1 MQSERLFGTNGI
13 RGIINTDLTSE
24 CVMKL
29 GVAIGTFFKG
39 GQILVGRDGRTSS
52 PMLVHSIT
60 GGLISTGC
68 TIYDV
73 GLVPTPAIQY
83 AVKRYQ
89 MDGGIMVTASHNPP
103 QYNGIKVIA
112 DDGIEL
118 PREYEIEIENIFYHE
133 KFQWAEWEQVEKVH
147 HLFGILSTYTEAIK
161 QHVDI
166 HTIRKKCFHVVVDPG
181 NGVGGLTAP
190 YLLREMGC
198 NVTTINANVD
208 GTFPRRSPEPKLEN
222 LIELS
227 LAVRAVKADMGV
239 AYDGDADRSIFVDEK
254 GKIHWGDRTFALIE
268 KFFLMKHPGE
278 NIVTPISSSGLIEEI
293 AEKYSGKVVWTK
305 VGSIIVSRMMKK
317 IDAKLGGEENGGVFY
332 APHQPV
338 RDGAMTTA
346 LILNIMAKNRR
357 KLSELLSEL
366 PKYYIEKEELE
377 CPHELKVK
385 VLEEFIDQIKGI
397 IIDTIDGAKIRFQD
411 KSSILIRPSGTEPI
425 FRFYSEGKTRKRV
438 VQLVKEYKTKLDEI
452 IRKLQNRQ

>member
-1 MQSERLFGTNGI
+1 MQPKRLFGTNGI
-13 RGIINTDLTSE
+13 RGEIITDLTSE

-29 GVAIGTFFKG
+29 GLAIGTFFKDARV
-39 GQILVGRDGRTSS
+39 LLGRDGRTSS
-52 PMLVHSIT
+52 QMLVHSIT

-89 MDGGIMVTASHNPP
+89 MDGGIMITASHNPP
-103 QYNGIKVIA
+103 QYNGIKIIA

-118 PREYEIEIENIFYHE
+118 SREHEIGIEDIFNHE
-133 KFQWAEWEQVEKVH
+133 KFQRVSWEQLEKVH
-147 HLFGILSTYTEAIK
+147 SLFGVLSTYKEAIK
-161 QHVDI
+161 HHVTI
-166 HTIRKKCFHVVVDPG
+166 HGIQKNRFHIVVDPG

-198 NVTTINANVD
+198 KVTTINANVD
-208 GTFPRRSPEPKLEN
+208 GTFPRRSPEPKPEN

-239 AYDGDADRSIFVDEK
+239 AYDGDADRAIFVDEK

-268 KFFLMKHPGE
+268 KCFLMNHPGE
-278 NIVTPISSSGLIEEI
+278 KIVTPISSSGLVEEI
-293 AEKYSGKVVWTK
+293 AEAHGGKVVWTK
-305 VGSIIVSRMMKK
+305 VGSIVVSRMMKK

-346 LILNIMAKNRR
+346 LILDIMAKKGR

-366 PKYYIEKEELE
+366 PRYYIEKEKLE
-377 CPHELKVK
+377 CPHELKVQ
-385 VLEEFIDQIKGI
+385 VLEEFVDQIKGI
-397 IIDTIDGAKIRFQD
+397 TIDTIDGAKIRFQD

-438 VQLVKEYKTKLDEI
+438 VQLIKEYKAKINEI
-452 IRKLQNRQ
+452 IGKLQTR